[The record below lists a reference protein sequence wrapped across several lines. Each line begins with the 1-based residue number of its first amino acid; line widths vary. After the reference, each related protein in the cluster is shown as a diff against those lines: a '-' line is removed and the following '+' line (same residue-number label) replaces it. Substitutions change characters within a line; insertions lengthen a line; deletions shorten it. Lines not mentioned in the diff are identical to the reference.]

1 MVDIAKIVG
10 DRIRIIRTEKGLTQE
25 ELAHRAEIDPS
36 HFGKMERG
44 EVNPSLNSLEKI
56 TNVLEITLE
65 DLFRNIQPSTANKDN
80 TTISLLINKLNTLTV
95 KEQKLILTLLDILFK
110 LMKHKA

>member
-10 DRIRIIRTEKGLTQE
+10 DRTRIIRTEKGLTQE
-25 ELAHRAEIDPS
+25 ESAHRAEIDAS

-44 EVNPSLNSLEKI
+44 EV
-56 TNVLEITLE
+56 
-65 DLFRNIQPSTANKDN
+65 
-80 TTISLLINKLNTLTV
+80 NKLNTLTV
-95 KEQKLILTLLDILFK
+95 KEQKLILTLLDVLFK